1 MNTIT
6 TIGLDI
12 AKNSFTVH
20 AEDAEGCVV
29 VKKDLKRKD
38 VTSFFA
44 KLSSTRCLVGIEACG
59 SAHHWAREIT
69 KLGHDARLIP
79 AQRVKAFLPRQ
90 KNDAADAKAI
100 CAAVRRPDMR
110 FVPVKSVED
119 QSSLMMHQVRELG

>member
-1 MNTIT
+1 M
-6 TIGLDI
+6 
-12 AKNSFTVH
+12 
-20 AEDAEGCVV
+20 
-29 VKKDLKRKD
+29 KKDLKRKD

-44 KLSSTRCLVGIEACG
+44 KLSPARCLVGIEACG
-59 SAHHWAREIT
+59 SAHHWARELRQ
-69 KLGHDARLIP
+69 LGHDVRLIP